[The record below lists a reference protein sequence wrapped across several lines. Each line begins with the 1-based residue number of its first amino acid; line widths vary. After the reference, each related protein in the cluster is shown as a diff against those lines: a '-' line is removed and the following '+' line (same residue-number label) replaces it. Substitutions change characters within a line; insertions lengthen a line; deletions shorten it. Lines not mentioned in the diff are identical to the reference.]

1 MSEHME
7 NPVLG
12 DEREMQELSRL
23 REKLFEIAEA
33 AIQIGL
39 FESDIAHEMQRVAI
53 EVDARGK

>member
-23 REKLFEIAEA
+23 REKLSLKRQF
-33 AIQIGL
+33 
-39 FESDIAHEMQRVAI
+39 
-53 EVDARGK
+53 K

>member
-1 MSEHME
+1 ME

-39 FESDIAHEMQRVAI
+39 LESDIAHEMQRVAI
-53 EVDARGK
+53 DVDAQGK